1 MAATGRAPYK
11 AVLTHGEAGGT
22 PAPHPACV
30 PTSVLAAIAVRA
42 AASMTAGTQRSSECG
57 CTDSRRRVSQN
68 GKPLSC
74 AGFVLDERGV
84 KMSKSIGN
92 VVDPRVV
99 MEGGKDA
106 KVQPPPPPPFPTC
119 APLLSSLCREA
130 LHSQCRMLFG
140 TLHVQAPVFEF
151 VLRHGRMQSGI
162 SLHLRMLTEDARQR
176 SVSSSGSVSSAA
188 VRQASVAGHVLGF
201 LSFCKL
207 AFICS
212 IHTCCCTALSTAVLS
227 AC

>member
-1 MAATGRAPYK
+1 MASRFPVQASCWTS
-11 AVLTHGEAGGT
+11 GGSKC
-22 PAPHPACV
+22 PSPSAMWWILGW
-30 PTSVLAAIAVRA
+30 SWRA
-42 AASMTAGTQRSSECG
+42 ARTPKC
-57 CTDSRRRVSQN
+57 N
-68 GKPLSC
+68 H
-74 AGFVLDERGV
+74 
-84 KMSKSIGN
+84 
-92 VVDPRVV
+92 
-99 MEGGKDA
+99 
-106 KVQPPPPPPFPTC
+106 PPPPPFPTC

>member
-1 MAATGRAPYK
+1 MWMHGLPPSSLAEWQAAFLCRLRAGRAGGQN
-11 AVLTHGEAGGT
+11 VQVHRQCGGSSGGHGGRQGRQSAT
-22 PAPHPACV
+22 NP
-30 PTSVLAAIAVRA
+30 
-42 AASMTAGTQRSSECG
+42 
-57 CTDSRRRVSQN
+57 
-68 GKPLSC
+68 PL
-74 AGFVLDERGV
+74 
-84 KMSKSIGN
+84 
-92 VVDPRVV
+92 
-99 MEGGKDA
+99 
-106 KVQPPPPPPFPTC
+106 PPPLPTC

-140 TLHVQAPVFEF
+140 TLHVQAPRFELVF
-151 VLRHGRMQSGI
+151 RHGRMQSGI